1 MLKKLI
7 DWDVDTFVYLNSLG
21 SESYDSFWSA
31 ITTITTW
38 IPLFIIFFIF
48 ISLNN
53 TKRETFFKTLTVIL
67 LILFITTVTGLTKEF
82 FQRLRPNNNEAINTF
97 IRIVKN
103 PGSYSFFSGHSS
115 SSFSITTLI
124 VLFLRKQV
132 KWCWVFYL
140 WPLLFA
146 YSRIYVGVHYP
157 LDILVGT
164 LVGISSGILFYKI
177 YGKLIAPYTKLN
189 RHV

>member
-7 DWDVDTFVYLNSLG
+7 DWDIDTFVYLNSLG
-21 SESYDSFWSA
+21 SEPYDFFWST

-38 IPLFIIFFIF
+38 IPLFILFFIF

-67 LILFITTVTGLTKEF
+67 LIFFITSITGFTKELV
-82 FQRLRPNNNEAINTF
+82 QRLRPNNNIAINTF
-97 IRIVKN
+97 IRIVKD
-103 PGSYSFFSGHSS
+103 PSSYSFFSGHSS

-124 VLFLRKQV
+124 VLFLRKKV
-132 KWCWVFYL
+132 KWSWVFYT

-146 YSRIYVGVHYP
+146 
-157 LDILVGT
+157 
-164 LVGISSGILFYKI
+164 
-177 YGKLIAPYTKLN
+177 
-189 RHV
+189 

>member
-1 MLKKLI
+1 
-7 DWDVDTFVYLNSLG
+7 V
-21 SESYDSFWSA
+21 
-31 ITTITTW
+31 
-38 IPLFIIFFIF
+38 
-48 ISLNN
+48 
-53 TKRETFFKTLTVIL
+53 
-67 LILFITTVTGLTKEF
+67 
-82 FQRLRPNNNEAINTF
+82 QRLRPNNNIAINTF
-97 IRIVKN
+97 IRIVKD
-103 PGSYSFFSGHSS
+103 PSSYSFFSGHSS

-124 VLFLRKQV
+124 VLFLRKKV
-132 KWCWVFYL
+132 KWSWVFYT

-177 YGKLIAPYTKLN
+177 YNRFIKPYTALN